1 MKRFNMPQRKGK
13 PVEGSAGKSGPA
25 DSAFDVWLNRGLHQM
40 FDDVVREP
48 IPEALL
54 KLIGEDRNK
63 E

>member
-13 PVEGSAGKSGPA
+13 PAGSSAGKSRPA
-25 DSAFDVWLNRGLHQM
+25 DAAFDVWLNRGLHQM

-54 KLIGEDRNK
+54 RLIEEDRNK